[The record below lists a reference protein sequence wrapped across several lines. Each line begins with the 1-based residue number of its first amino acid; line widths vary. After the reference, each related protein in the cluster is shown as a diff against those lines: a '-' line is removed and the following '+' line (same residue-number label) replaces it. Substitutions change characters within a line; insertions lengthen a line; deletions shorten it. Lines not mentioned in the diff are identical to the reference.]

1 MDEAKRLIAFRCDH
15 SAAGQLEALARKG
28 DRSLSAEIRRAVRE
42 HVAKC
47 AGDPRGEVER
57 VAEVERR

>member
-1 MDEAKRLIAFRCDH
+1 MDEAKRLIAFRCEH
-15 SAAGQLEALARKG
+15 SAAKQLEALAREG

-42 HVAKC
+42 HVASC
-47 AGDPRGEVER
+47 ALASRGEVER